1 MTDPITA
8 RDLANELADT
18 HRIERA
24 SALFNLGTYLANL
37 IPVGD
42 IDIGIDWDVSAEH
55 ANTVRAAFKA
65 AYQPTQPN
73 VLDDLAETRDK
84 LGALTELQIERTRLV
99 RKALDTGAR
108 VADITAA
115 SGLTRARIYQIR
127 DGR

>member
-1 MTDPITA
+1 MTEPITA

-18 HRIERA
+18 HSIDRA
-24 SALFNLGTYLANL
+24 SALFSLGTYLANL

-42 IDIGIDWDVSAEH
+42 IDIDSDVSAEH
-55 ANTVRAAFKA
+55 ADAVRAAFKA
-65 AYQPTQPN
+65 ADLPTQAT

-84 LGALTELQIERTRLV
+84 IEALTQLQIERTRLV
-99 RKALDTGAR
+99 RKAIDTGAR
-108 VADITAA
+108 VVDITAA